1 MVSVFLTTKS
11 YFSCLVAELSQLCY
25 IGVIRSVALGST
37 DGLCTWIC
45 TYLLGLQPVIV
56 PAGRMSLGRI
66 FNVVGAIIDRYLG
79 FSLSSQFNILIPMDL
94 GMFIESHE
102 QYAYT
107 LCYLNALQIFR
118 QPLILFEFSC
128 YIHNELFWYA
138 TTTIN
143 IDWLFY
149 TCNLYLG
156 LILKVNRPACPYTS
170 MNECLTASLSLGCAL
185 HFFNAE
191 THFAW
196 FKPIHNTSVTIM
208 GLSLRSVMLLY
219 HYVMECCKL
228 NNLLHS

>member
-1 MVSVFLTTKS
+1 
-11 YFSCLVAELSQLCY
+11 
-25 IGVIRSVALGST
+25 
-37 DGLCTWIC
+37 
-45 TYLLGLQPVIV
+45 
-56 PAGRMSLGRI
+56 MSLGRI

-196 FKPIHNTSVTIM
+196 FKPIHNTSVTIC
-208 GLSLRSVMLLY
+208 SVMLC
-219 HYVMECCKL
+219 YVH
-228 NNLLHS
+228 NNPYLKNWVPILLKSFALLCIDITLLFYNPVFFCYNYGT